1 MCFANMRDRHV
12 TPVQGLVSTS
22 RLESS
27 KPTETPCLE
36 SDGFTLRVTVIVK
49 AARDM
54 VELTKSNESTK
65 WRHSRDPT
73 PQSRLSSELSFSTG
87 SGFRQPGAA
96 QASRTKD
103 IATGS
108 EITTGS
114 SSEPAIAAT
123 LSSGPAKSASNT
135 ESP

>member
-1 MCFANMRDRHV
+1 MRDRLV
-12 TPVQGLVSTS
+12 TPVQGVVSTS

-36 SDGFTLRVTVIVK
+36 SDGFAVRVTVIVK

-73 PQSRLSSELSFSTG
+73 PQSPMMSKEDSE
-87 SGFRQPGAA
+87 
-96 QASRTKD
+96 
-103 IATGS
+103 S
-108 EITTGS
+108 E
-114 SSEPAIAAT
+114 
-123 LSSGPAKSASNT
+123 
-135 ESP
+135 